1 MLIIYMFSLARVIA
15 VYIVCGDIGRNVV
28 LCKTMSFSRITIT
41 EGDSQPLKL
50 CMVDIFKQRL
60 SVVNNCFL
68 VRSRASKSLLNFQL
82 AAFSSVT

>member
-15 VYIVCGDIGRNVV
+15 VYIVCGDIGRDVV
-28 LCKTMSFSRITIT
+28 LCKITIT

-68 VRSRASKSLLNFQL
+68 VRSRASKSL
-82 AAFSSVT
+82 FSTHFFWKS